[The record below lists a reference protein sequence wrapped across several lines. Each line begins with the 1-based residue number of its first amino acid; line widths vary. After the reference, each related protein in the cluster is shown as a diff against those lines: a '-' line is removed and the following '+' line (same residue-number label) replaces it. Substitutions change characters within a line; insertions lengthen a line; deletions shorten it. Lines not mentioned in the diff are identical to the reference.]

1 MIPTYSDLVTDLAAY
16 LAGQQVGVWSADGIY
31 PAGTVMPIYVGILP
45 DEAATGIGL
54 QVYSDDRA
62 RDDGTP
68 DIRVQVRIRGDADP
82 RPTGIGPATA
92 DRIFILLHDRSNF
105 TLDNATRVLLSRRHL
120 RAPEERDE
128 TGRWTRADS
137 YTFTLNPGGS

>member
-31 PAGTVMPIYVGILP
+31 PAGVVMPIYVGILP

-54 QVYSDDRA
+54 QVYSDDRQ
-62 RDDGTP
+62 RDDVTP

-92 DRIFILLHDRSNF
+92 DRIFILLHDRSNYD
-105 TLDNATRVLLSRRHL
+105 LDNATRVLLSRRHL